1 MKNKRKILAIEFNS
15 PIKGFVFSLSILA
28 TNEAYL
34 PWFYSQHIQIYFS
47 KKHIQKGTPI
57 IDFYRPPNNR
67 LLPAPLLET
76 RWLDRDL
83 VSIVN
88 EDIVHFVIKC
98 INKNYYIQLYL
109 NEFYM
114 PNKSNYKKRK
124 YIHET
129 LIYGY
134 DLCSEI
140 FYIAGYNKMGQY
152 ISSKLNFFDFRK
164 AYMTIECSDLE
175 KAYMKVSYSPNHMAK
190 IGLLKYENNRHYGF
204 DLYLVSEQLKD
215 YIESNNTSE
224 RFRMLDTPEDGIYGM
239 KTYSYLIY
247 CLLHKKYRYDIR
259 LIHILW
265 EHKKCMLNRLIYME
279 DKNYINPSEKLSIKY
294 TKIEKKV
301 ANLRLIML
309 RFFLGYQKRNKIDT
323 SIMYIKKE
331 LEELAL
337 EEKRILEKVLLQC
350 EASLKARCS

>member
-1 MKNKRKILAIEFNS
+1 MKKKRKTLTIELNS

-28 TNEAYL
+28 TNEVYL

-83 VSIVN
+83 ISVVN

-98 INKNYYIQLYL
+98 IDKNYYIQLYL

-129 LIYGY
+129 LIHGY
-134 DLCSEI
+134 DLCYET
-140 FYIAGYNKMGQY
+140 FDIAGYNKMGQY
-152 ISSKLNFFDFRK
+152 ISSKLNFSYFKK
-164 AYMTIECSDLE
+164 AYMTIEYADLE
-175 KAYMKVSYSPNHMAK
+175 KAYMKVSYSPNHTAK
-190 IGLLKYENNRHYGF
+190 IGLLKYENNRHYEF
-204 DLYLVSEQLKD
+204 DLYLVSEQLRD

-224 RFRMLDTPEDGIYGM
+224 RFRILDTPEDGIYGM
-239 KTYSYLIY
+239 KIYSYLIY
-247 CLLHKKYRYDIR
+247 CLLHKKHRYDIR

-279 DKNYINPSEKLSIKY
+279 NKDYIDPSEKLSIKY
-294 TKIEKKV
+294 AKIEKKV
-301 ANLRLIML
+301 ANLRLVML
-309 RFFLGYQKRNKIDT
+309 RIFLGYKKNNEVDI
-323 SIMYIKKE
+323 SIKYVKKE
-331 LEELAL
+331 LEDLAL
-337 EEKRILEKVLLQC
+337 EEKSILERVLLQC
-350 EASLKARCS
+350 ETGLKKRCS